1 MLQFAQALL
10 GLALI
15 VFMAGNL
22 FDTGLKLDLGETAA
36 SLANMRFA
44 TATLV
49 WSFVVGPLFALALTR
64 LLPLAAPFATGMLFI
79 GLAPCAPFLPAMA
92 RRAGSRLGD
101 VAAFMLIASIGTIA
115 FMPLLAPIL
124 VKGFPTSAWTI
135 AKPLLLYIALPLLAG
150 VVVRRTAPHIA
161 GKLQPPVKMATAAAT
176 VLMLALLVVL
186 YGGEFMSMPGTWSIA
201 ALTLFCVGLPAA
213 AYALGLGLDRSQRSV
228 LALGLCT
235 RNVGAAIAPLFAVPG
250 ADPRSLAFCAMAVPV
265 TIIAS
270 AVFARLFAGA
280 EAKGLNRAT

>member
-1 MLQFAQALL
+1 MNADLLQLAQALL

-22 FDTGLKLDLGETAA
+22 FDTGLKLNLGETAA
-36 SLANMRFA
+36 SLANIRFA
-44 TATLV
+44 TATLA

-124 VKGFPTSAWTI
+124 VKGFPTSAWVI

-150 VVVRRTAPHIA
+150 VAVRRTAPRVA
-161 GKLQPPVKMATAAAT
+161 DRLQPPVQKATAGAT
-176 VLMLALLVVL
+176 IVMLVLLVVL
-186 YGGEFMSMPGTWSIA
+186 YGREFMSMPGTWSIA
-201 ALTLFCVGLPAA
+201 ALTLFCVALPAA
-213 AYALGLGLDRSQRSV
+213 AYALSFGLDHSQRSV

-250 ADPRSLAFCAMAVPV
+250 ADPRSLAFCASAVPV
-265 TIIAS
+265 TIVAS
-270 AVFARLFAGA
+270 AVFARIFAHA
-280 EAKGLNRAT
+280 EPA

>member
-1 MLQFAQALL
+1 MLQLAQALL

-150 VVVRRTAPHIA
+150 VVVRRTAPHVA
-161 GKLQPPVKMATAAAT
+161 GKLQPPVKTATAAAT

-280 EAKGLNRAT
+280 EAKGLNRAI